1 MNDWPHAPPHRLIE
15 AGAYMVTC
23 GTYQKVHRLSTAQRL
38 DMFLEQLLSFANE
51 FGWTLEA
58 WAILSNHYHFI
69 ASSPEDP
76 SSLRKMLSK
85 LHTLS
90 ALELN
95 LQDQTPGR
103 KMWFQYFD
111 SHITYPASYY
121 TRLKYV
127 HYNPAH
133 HGLVQQAVN
142 YRWCSAS
149 WFEQKAD
156 PVFYKTIQQFKTD
169 RVNVVDYFA
178 PLPIGH

>member
-1 MNDWPHAPPHRLIE
+1 
-15 AGAYMVTC
+15 
-23 GTYQKVHRLSTAQRL
+23 
-38 DMFLEQLLSFANE
+38 
-51 FGWTLEA
+51 
-58 WAILSNHYHFI
+58 
-69 ASSPEDP
+69 
-76 SSLRKMLSK
+76 
-85 LHTLS
+85 
-90 ALELN
+90 
-95 LQDQTPGR
+95 
-103 KMWFQYFD
+103 MWFQYFD

-169 RVNVVDYFA
+169 RVNVVDDFA